1 MAKKSKIKFPYG
13 RSNFKLL
20 IEKGY
25 HYVDKTHYIEWLE
38 NSDEAYI
45 IFLRPRR
52 FGKSLFVSILQH
64 YYGIE
69 FKTDFETLFGQYYIG
84 QHATSEKNSYWILR
98 FNFSGIDT
106 STPALTHSGFLRKVR
121 NGVED
126 FIFKYLKITAA
137 TRTAILKEP
146 QPNLMLNALMQA
158 IKKQQKAGVYLL
170 IDEYDHFANEL
181 LAYDF
186 VAFQEAVSENGYV
199 RKFYETIKNGTD
211 EAVIHQ
217 LFITG
222 VSPITLDSL
231 TSGFNIGTH
240 FSLEAD
246 LNEMMGFSEEEVI
259 GLLQQ
264 VAPTEKQAI
273 ILADMRKWYNGYL
286 FNRRGKQRMYNADM
300 VLYFLKEYNR
310 HSAYPDD
317 MLDSNISSDYSKLRR
332 LFAIKTPLKNYEILK
347 ELVEGKKQFTHIVKE
362 FSFRRAF
369 TRNDFLSLL
378 FYLGF
383 LTIKEEKGSLLNLGI
398 PNYVIQKLY
407 FDFFI
412 PNYVIQKLYFDFF
425 IARLVQRQEIP
436 SQINQLQQSM
446 LEMAFEGNPQAFFQ
460 SIEQVLGHLSRR
472 DYQQFEEKHIKT
484 IIVALATQVNTY
496 FTKSEREYKGGYTD
510 VVFLQRPPF
519 EVDYQYVFELKY
531 LKKTNSKQLKAVQQK
546 AKKQVLDYVAGE
558 EELRTLKNLQ
568 TWTVVVIKDELF
580 SERVI

>member
-1 MAKKSKIKFPYG
+1 
-13 RSNFKLL
+13 
-20 IEKGY
+20 
-25 HYVDKTHYIEWLE
+25 
-38 NSDEAYI
+38 
-45 IFLRPRR
+45 
-52 FGKSLFVSILQH
+52 
-64 YYGIE
+64 
-69 FKTDFETLFGQYYIG
+69 
-84 QHATSEKNSYWILR
+84 
-98 FNFSGIDT
+98 
-106 STPALTHSGFLRKVR
+106 LRKVR

-332 LFAIKTPLKNYEILK
+332 LFAIKTPLKNYEIL
-347 ELVEGKKQFTHIVKE
+347 T
-362 FSFRRAF
+362 FRRAF

-383 LTIKEEKGSLLNLGI
+383 LTIKEEKGSLLNLG
-398 PNYVIQKLY
+398 
-407 FDFFI
+407 I

-531 LKKTNSKQLKAVQQK
+531 LKKTDSKQLKAVQQK

-568 TWTVVVIKDELF
+568 AWTVVVIKDELF